1 MVCLRK
7 GEKSLREEKSVC
19 GKGKDLLTQMSKC
32 AYGSPEVSYAETK
45 RFTTQI
51 FESGC
56 GKQEFDLGKEK

>member
-32 AYGSPEVSYAETK
+32 AYGSPEASYAETK
-45 RFTTQI
+45 RFTYVNV
-51 FESGC
+51 
-56 GKQEFDLGKEK
+56 KELIWQVSNLA